1 MILSFTPRKG
11 EVLMRQLVYK
21 DLFFFRVTWLVNL
34 SMPLLFF
41 ILEPD
46 GEMLFPMSCLFITLS
61 SVMTLIFMDERNK
74 SDIIINSL
82 PVSRKDIIIAR
93 YISCAIFI
101 VGGIL
106 STMLVVFLIRGI
118 VVIGDIGAYH
128 PNLYIE
134 IPWYEVINGA
144 VYALFFV
151 VILFPSY
158 YGTKSKVV
166 RSIISAASMGV
177 GVIFWMFISD
187 GLNETAPSFI
197 EWIMNPMHIG
207 VFIVGFITLVS
218 IYIASMFLTIKIY
231 ETRDL

>member
-1 MILSFTPRKG
+1 
-11 EVLMRQLVYK
+11 MRQLVYK
-21 DLFFFRVTWLVNL
+21 DLFFFRGIWFVYFII
-34 SMPLLFF
+34 PFIFFLF
-41 ILEPD
+41 EP
-46 GEMLFPMSCLFITLS
+46 GEGMLFPMSCLFITLS
-61 SVMTLIFMDERNK
+61 SVIILIIIDERNT
-74 SDIIINSL
+74 SDIMMNSL
-82 PVSRKDIIIAR
+82 PLSRKDIIIAR

-101 VGGIL
+101 VGGML
-106 STMLVVFLIRGI
+106 STMLVIFLIRGI

-144 VYALFFV
+144 IYALFFV

-158 YGTKSKVV
+158 YGTKSKIV
-166 RSIISAASMGV
+166 RSIVSAASMGV

-197 EWIMNPMHIG
+197 EWIMNPLHIG
-207 VFIVGFITLVS
+207 VFIIGGIILASVYIVS
-218 IYIASMFLTIKIY
+218 MLLTIKIY

>member
-1 MILSFTPRKG
+1 
-11 EVLMRQLVYK
+11 
-21 DLFFFRVTWLVNL
+21 
-34 SMPLLFF
+34 MPLMFF
-41 ILEPD
+41 LLEP
-46 GEMLFPMSCLFITLS
+46 GSELLFPMSCLFITLS
-61 SVMTLIFMDERNK
+61 SVMTLIYMDERNK
-74 SDIIINSL
+74 SDIVINSL
-82 PVSRKDIIIAR
+82 PLSRKDIIIAR

-101 VGGIL
+101 VGGML

-134 IPWYEVINGA
+134 IPWYEIINGA
-144 VYALFFV
+144 VYAVFLV
-151 VILFPSY
+151 VTFFPSY

-166 RSIISAASMGV
+166 RSIVSAASIGV
-177 GVIFWMFISD
+177 GGILWIFISD
-187 GLNETAPSFI
+187 EINGIAPSFI

-231 ETRDL
+231 GARDL

>member
-1 MILSFTPRKG
+1 
-11 EVLMRQLVYK
+11 MRQLVYK
-21 DLFFFRVTWLVNL
+21 DLFFFRVIWLGNL
-34 SMPLLFF
+34 VMPLLFF
-41 ILEPD
+41 MLEPS
-46 GEMLFPMSCLFITLS
+46 GEFLFPMSCLFITLS

-93 YISCAIFI
+93 YVSSAIFI

-144 VYALFFV
+144 VYAVFFV

-166 RSIISAASMGV
+166 RSIVSAASMGV

-187 GLNETAPSFI
+187 GLNETTPSFL

-207 VFIVGFITLVS
+207 VFIVGFIALVS

-231 ETRDL
+231 EARDL

>member
-1 MILSFTPRKG
+1 
-11 EVLMRQLVYK
+11 MRQLIYK

-82 PVSRKDIIIAR
+82 PLSRKDIIIAR

-101 VGGIL
+101 VGGMV

-118 VVIGDIGAYH
+118 AVIGDIGAYY
-128 PNLYIE
+128 PKLYIE
-134 IPWYEVINGA
+134 ISWYEVINGA
-144 VYALFFV
+144 VYALVFV
-151 VILFPSY
+151 AAFFPSY
-158 YGTKSKVV
+158 YGTKSKIA
-166 RSIISAASMGV
+166 RSILSGASMAV
-177 GVIFWMFISD
+177 GGIAWIFIGD

-197 EWIMNPMHIG
+197 NWITNPSHLG
-207 VFIVGFITLVS
+207 VFIAGGIILASV
-218 IYIASMFLTIKIY
+218 YIASMFLTIKIY
-231 ETRDL
+231 GSRDL

>member
-1 MILSFTPRKG
+1 MILSFTPRKE
-11 EVLMRQLVYK
+11 EVPMRQLVYK
-21 DLFFFRVTWLVNL
+21 DLFFFRVTWLVNFV
-34 SMPLLFF
+34 MPLLLFM
-41 ILEPD
+41 LDPS
-46 GEMLFPMSCLFITLS
+46 GEGLFPMSCLFITLS

-74 SDIIINSL
+74 SDIVINSL
-82 PVSRKDIIIAR
+82 PVSRKDIVIAR

-101 VGGIL
+101 VGGML

-144 VYALFFV
+144 IYALFFV

-158 YGTKSKVV
+158 YGTKSKIV
-166 RSIISAASMGV
+166 RSIVSAASMGV
-177 GVIFWMFISD
+177 GVIFLMFISD

-197 EWIMNPMHIG
+197 EWIMNPLHIG
-207 VFIVGFITLVS
+207 VFIIGGIILASVYIVS
-218 IYIASMFLTIKIY
+218 MLLTIKIY

>member
-11 EVLMRQLVYK
+11 EVPMRQLVYK

-34 SMPLLFF
+34 IMPLVLFM
-41 ILEPD
+41 LDPS
-46 GEMLFPMSCLFITLS
+46 GELLFSMSCLFITLS
-61 SVMTLIFMDERNK
+61 SVMTLTFMDERNN

-93 YISCAIFI
+93 YISSAMFI

-106 STMLVVFLIRGI
+106 STMLVVFLVRGI

-144 VYALFFV
+144 VYAMFFV
-151 VILFPSY
+151 AAFFPSY
-158 YGTKSKVV
+158 YVTRSKIA
-166 RSIISAASMGV
+166 RSIVSGASMVV
-177 GVIFWMFISD
+177 GGIAWLFLGD
-187 GLNETAPSFI
+187 GLDETTPSFL
-197 EWIMNPMHIG
+197 EWIMNPVHIG
-207 VFIVGFITLVS
+207 VFIVGGIILASVYIVS
-218 IYIASMFLTIKIY
+218 MLLTIKIY

>member
-1 MILSFTPRKG
+1 
-11 EVLMRQLVYK
+11 MRQLIYK

-34 SMPLLFF
+34 IMPLVLFM
-41 ILEPD
+41 LDPS
-46 GEMLFPMSCLFITLS
+46 GELLFSMSCLFITLS

-74 SDIIINSL
+74 SDIVINSL
-82 PVSRKDIIIAR
+82 PVSRKDIVIAR

-101 VGGIL
+101 VGGML

-144 VYALFFV
+144 IYAVFLV
-151 VILFPSY
+151 VTFFPSY
-158 YGTKSKVV
+158 YGTKSKVA
-166 RSIISAASMGV
+166 RSLVSAASIGV
-177 GVIFWMFISD
+177 GGILWVFISD
-187 GLNETAPSFI
+187 GLNETTPSFL

-207 VFIVGFITLVS
+207 VFIVGGIILASV
-218 IYIASMFLTIKIY
+218 YIASMFLTIKMY

>member
-1 MILSFTPRKG
+1 
-11 EVLMRQLVYK
+11 MRQLIYK

-34 SMPLLFF
+34 IMPLMFF
-41 ILEPD
+41 LLEP
-46 GEMLFPMSCLFITLS
+46 GSELLFPMSCLFITLS
-61 SVMTLIFMDERNK
+61 SVMTLIYMDERNK
-74 SDIIINSL
+74 SDIVINSL
-82 PVSRKDIIIAR
+82 PLSRKDIIIAR

-101 VGGIL
+101 VGGML

-118 VVIGDIGAYH
+118 MVIGDIGAYH

-144 VYALFFV
+144 VYAVFLV
-151 VILFPSY
+151 VTFFPSY

-166 RSIISAASMGV
+166 RSIVSAASIGV
-177 GVIFWMFISD
+177 GGILWIFISD
-187 GLNETAPSFI
+187 EINGIAPSFI

-231 ETRDL
+231 GARDL

>member
-1 MILSFTPRKG
+1 M
-11 EVLMRQLVYK
+11 
-21 DLFFFRVTWLVNL
+21 WLVNFV
-34 SMPLLFF
+34 MPLLFF
-41 ILEPD
+41 MLEPS
-46 GEMLFPMSCLFITLS
+46 GEFLFPMSCLFITLS
-61 SVMTLIFMDERNK
+61 SVMTLTFMDERNK

-101 VGGIL
+101 VGAIL

-118 VVIGDIGAYH
+118 VVIGDIGTYH

-144 VYALFFV
+144 VYALLFV
-151 VILFPSY
+151 AMFFPSY

-166 RSIISAASMGV
+166 RSIVSAASMGV
-177 GVIFWMFISD
+177 GVILWLFISD
-187 GLNETAPSFI
+187 GLDETTPPFM
-197 EWIMNPMHIG
+197 EWIMNPVHIG
-207 VFIVGFITLVS
+207 VFIIGGIILASVYIVS
-218 IYIASMFLTIKIY
+218 MLLTIKIY

>member
-1 MILSFTPRKG
+1 
-11 EVLMRQLVYK
+11 MRQLIYK

-34 SMPLLFF
+34 IMPLMFF
-41 ILEPD
+41 LLEP
-46 GEMLFPMSCLFITLS
+46 GSELLFPMSCLFITLS
-61 SVMTLIFMDERNK
+61 SVMTLIYMDERNK
-74 SDIIINSL
+74 SDIVINSL
-82 PVSRKDIIIAR
+82 PLSRKDIIIAR
-93 YISCAIFI
+93 CISCAIFI
-101 VGGIL
+101 VGGML

-134 IPWYEVINGA
+134 IPWYEIINGA
-144 VYALFFV
+144 VYAVFLV
-151 VILFPSY
+151 VTFFPSY

-166 RSIISAASMGV
+166 RSIVSAASIGV
-177 GVIFWMFISD
+177 GGILWIFISD
-187 GLNETAPSFI
+187 EINGIAPSFI

-231 ETRDL
+231 GARDL

>member
-1 MILSFTPRKG
+1 
-11 EVLMRQLVYK
+11 MRQLIYK

-34 SMPLLFF
+34 IMPLVLFM
-41 ILEPD
+41 LDPS
-46 GEMLFPMSCLFITLS
+46 GELLFSMSCLFITIS
-61 SVMTLIFMDERNK
+61 SVMTLTFMDERNK

-82 PVSRKDIIIAR
+82 PVSRKDIIVAR

-101 VGGIL
+101 VGGML

-134 IPWYEVINGA
+134 VPWYEVINGV
-144 VYALFFV
+144 VYAVFLV
-151 VILFPSY
+151 VTFFPSY

-166 RSIISAASMGV
+166 RSIVSAASIGV
-177 GVIFWMFISD
+177 GGILWIFISD

-197 EWIMNPMHIG
+197 EWIMNPVHIG
-207 VFIVGFITLVS
+207 VFIVGGIILASV
-218 IYIASMFLTIKIY
+218 YIASMFLTIKIY
-231 ETRDL
+231 GSRDL